1 MALTTATITSS
12 SNNVLITIFCL
23 RLYIKDFDERFQKT
37 MVIGE
42 LQVLKIVTHEQILLT
57 ILSAQS
63 DVTQIK
69 ISIFI
74 NPIKIFRIPRIIF
87 FKINILFLTFDA
99 DLESRNLFYWK
110 FRLNPLMQD
119 FKSVSDH
126 FGTLCIKGL
135 KRGPFIRAW

>member
-99 DLESRNLFYWK
+99 NLESRNLFYCR
-110 FRLNPLMQD
+110 FRLNPLIHTVPA
-119 FKSVSDH
+119 FAAR
-126 FGTLCIKGL
+126 FL
-135 KRGPFIRAW
+135 KCV